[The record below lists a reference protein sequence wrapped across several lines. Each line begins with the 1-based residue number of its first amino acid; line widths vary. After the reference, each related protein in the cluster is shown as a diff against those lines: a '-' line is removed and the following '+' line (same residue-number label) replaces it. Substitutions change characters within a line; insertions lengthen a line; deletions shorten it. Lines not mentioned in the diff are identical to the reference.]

1 MDRAEEPLAPT
12 FRLRSD
18 QDRVS
23 ELNDVAWID
32 SNRSIPAPPGRKVS
46 SAMIFLTLVECGGA
60 TGAAATELG
69 ISAHTLRRRMEAD
82 PKLRSMWAE
91 VAPRYRKA
99 KATKRVEPSPP
110 KHLRLCTPQEIEAF
124 DRAFE
129 QAAGLKF

>member
-1 MDRAEEPLAPT
+1 
-12 FRLRSD
+12 
-18 QDRVS
+18 
-23 ELNDVAWID
+23 
-32 SNRSIPAPPGRKVS
+32 
-46 SAMIFLTLVECGGA
+46 MIFLTLVECGGA